1 MSEKATKA
9 IRIMTVEDCEYGNMV
24 YLYGDNSFR
33 FDIDCVCKQCYETQ
47 LEVIQ

>member
-33 FDIDCVCKQCYETQ
+33 FDIECLCPRCEEAQ